1 MLIFDQK
8 DTERMYYR
16 QYGSLENMTLWAMKK
31 ELRMGQRMALK
42 RAGKA
47 VRMVEQKVLKTV
59 AKAERM
65 VSM

>member
-8 DTERMYYR
+8 DTECMYYR
-16 QYGSLENMTLWAMKK
+16 QYGSLESMTLWAMKK

-47 VRMVEQKVLKTV
+47 VRMVEQKVVKTV